1 MNEIIKSEL
10 KEFVNRFGLSIGD
23 LKTSPEYEQ
32 EMLLDKGASD
42 MSIEAFNQ
50 MILMLRAKAVMG
62 PPRGSKFLEVVETG
76 EQKTMAGWTMENLN
90 NNKALYK
97 HFNNSNEDF
106 EYRGLT
112 YRKTG
117 KW

>member
-10 KEFVNRFGLSIGD
+10 KEFVNRFGLSLGD
-23 LKTSPEYEQ
+23 LKSSPDYEQ

-42 MSIEAFNQ
+42 LSRDAFNQ
-50 MILMLRAKAVMG
+50 MATMFRTKAFMG
-62 PPRGSKFLEVVETG
+62 PPRGNKFLEVVETG
-76 EQKTMAGWTMENLN
+76 EQKAMARWTMENLN
-90 NNKALYK
+90 NNKVLYK
-97 HFNNSNEDF
+97 HFNNSDEDF

-112 YRKTG
+112 YRKIG